1 VILSPSNTGGE
12 RRRIQPAEGFSLI
25 EIMVAVGLLAVII
38 VGLLAMFYHVQRA
51 FRAGVTQSDVMEGG
65 RATMGLLA
73 RELQEATS
81 TDSHDFE
88 ATNFVA
94 MPSPGTGAWGESS
107 AQNLPSGAERKNFLQ
122 DVTFLTRANGNWKG
136 ISYRIENNGGGGV
149 GILKRLEASLPYDP
163 NPYSASNGLFTFGK
177 AFFSQTVDKN
187 TNYHRVLD
195 GVVHLYVTAYDTNG
209 FVFTNAWLS
218 PNGGYAFTG
227 FTNVMPAYIDV
238 ELGVL
243 EPSAIDRFRASQEV
257 GGAAPQNYLRRQV
270 GRTHLFRQRISIR
283 PAASQLST
291 D

>member
-1 VILSPSNTGGE
+1 VILYPSNSN
-12 RRRIQPAEGFSLI
+12 RHCLRIKPAQGFSLI

-51 FRAGVTQSDVMEGG
+51 FRSGVTQSDIMENG
-65 RATMGLLA
+65 RATMGLMA
-73 RELQEATS
+73 RELQEAAPTE
-81 TDSHDFE
+81 SHDPY

-94 MPSPGTGAWGESS
+94 MPSPGTAAWGESS
-107 AQNLPSGAERKNFLQ
+107 AQDLPSNAQRKNFLQ
-122 DVTFLTRANGNWKG
+122 DISFLTRANGNWKG
-136 ISYRIENNGGGGV
+136 ISYRIENNGGV
-149 GILKRLEASLPYDP
+149 GTLKRLEATLPYDP
-163 NPYSASNGLFTFGK
+163 NPYTASNGLFKFSTD
-177 AFFSQTVDKN
+177 FFSSTVDN
-187 TNYHRVLD
+187 TNYHRISD

-227 FTNVMPAYIDV
+227 YTNVMPAYVEI

-243 EPSAIDRFRASQEV
+243 EPSANDRFRASLEV

-270 GRTHLFRQRISIR
+270 GRTHLFRQRVSIR